1 MGVILHPLENHF
13 IPCQEKQQYFLSPCF
28 LSVLR
33 IGFTRREE
41 SPLLRTIL
49 KGREVR
55 AGRGQG
61 GSCENNA
68 FSVLFLIVC
77 DINYQLKPKVKAS

>member
-55 AGRGQG
+55 QAGDREDLARTMY
-61 GSCENNA
+61 SLCY
-68 FSVLFLIVC
+68 F
-77 DINYQLKPKVKAS
+77 

>member
-1 MGVILHPLENHF
+1 MEVILHPIENHF
-13 IPCQEKQQYFLSPCF
+13 IQCQEKQKYFPSPCF
-28 LSVLR
+28 LSVPH

-55 AGRGQG
+55 ASRGKG
-61 GSCENNA
+61 GSCENST
-68 FSVLFLIVC
+68 FSVLF
-77 DINYQLKPKVKAS
+77 